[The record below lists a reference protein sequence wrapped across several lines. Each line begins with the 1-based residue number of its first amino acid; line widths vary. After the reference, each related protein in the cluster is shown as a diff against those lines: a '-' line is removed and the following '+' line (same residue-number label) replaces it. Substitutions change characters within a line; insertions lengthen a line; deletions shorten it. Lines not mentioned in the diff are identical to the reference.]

1 MSEDDTLDTFGRFW
15 PEARTLLTAQQPFDP
30 SRWGQDTVSLQY
42 PMEQRRREKR
52 TWPARR
58 RLLYAREAGRSR
70 AREREVALGA
80 SHARVHVKI
89 TCMRVLA
96 KCQLLFFFPLLIFF
110 PRADFVEDSRQSEN
124 SNCDCTTNRSIINII
139 LQQHLMLFCII
150 YKWTHKQL
158 ARRP

>member
-15 PEARTLLTAQQPFDP
+15 PEARTLRTAQQPFDP
-30 SRWGQDTVSLQY
+30 SRRGQDTVSLQY
-42 PMEQRRREKR
+42 PMEQRRVGARREKR

-110 PRADFVEDSRQSEN
+110 LGLTSWRIHGRARIAIVTVRP
-124 SNCDCTTNRSIINII
+124 IK
-139 LQQHLMLFCII
+139 
-150 YKWTHKQL
+150 YKGLSVREREVSGRWTL
-158 ARRP
+158 ARRS